1 MQTNNDTTTET
12 QPQQPNGEGLDGAIC
27 SAYIWYPISTAPKD
41 GTKIMTKLNGING
54 SIISFWTGDLYGWA
68 GWAVVPSHWRP
79 TKSIPNAERI
89 REIAMI
95 DAENLPRKQGDML
108 GSLQWFDART
118 GKTRRWII
126 RIGDRIDRITVES
139 PGTNPT
145 KSHGWT
151 WFMSQLRSKICR

>member
-1 MQTNNDTTTET
+1 
-12 QPQQPNGEGLDGAIC
+12 
-27 SAYIWYPISTAPKD
+27 
-41 GTKIMTKLNGING
+41 MTRNRFIHKRTRARFSSEKARQMNRAR
-54 SIISFWTGDLYGWA
+54 W
-68 GWAVVPSHWRP
+68 
-79 TKSIPNAERI
+79 NAHNARIESEMPERI
-89 REIAMI
+89 RELAMI

-145 KSHGWT
+145 QSHGWT
-151 WFMSQLRSKICR
+151 WFFTELRSKILRA